1 MTKTAP
7 SCRCGSWY
15 RDNEL
20 ERVSGTHWTALA
32 RLTREFH
39 PLRVSQV
46 ALFACDGSRPLW
58 TASTL
63 GLRLDNR
70 ISPICGSSPPGPPR
84 PVCARMAALPIPPFS
99 KWGHGLLIP
108 ARLSSRTHIDVPSG
122 PIQLSNCRQP
132 AHAPPAGGGGEEKKN
147 HGNAT
152 PSTPGGTGRG
162 PVPIGVGVESPLILM
177 CILGSHHFPTSCF
190 LCSLC
195 LFFDKKW
202 SEFCQNTVHS
212 CR

>member
-70 ISPICGSSPPGPPR
+70 VSPRYADHR
-84 PVCARMAALPIPPFS
+84 PQAR
-99 KWGHGLLIP
+99 HGLFVRGWL
-108 ARLSSRTHIDVPSG
+108 LSLYLPSQSGVMACSFPHGFPLGRISDVPSG

-132 AHAPPAGGGGEEKKN
+132 AQARRKGG
-147 HGNAT
+147 
-152 PSTPGGTGRG
+152 G

-177 CILGSHHFPTSCF
+177 CILGRSSFSNK
-190 LCSLC
+190 LLSL
-195 LFFDKKW
+195 LIVLVF
-202 SEFCQNTVHS
+202 
-212 CR
+212 

>member
-46 ALFACDGSRPLW
+46 ALFACDGSRPFW

-108 ARLSSRTHIDVPSG
+108 ARLSSRTHIGRTQWTYS
-122 PIQLSNCRQP
+122 IIELP
-132 AHAPPAGGGGEEKKN
+132 AQARRKGG
-147 HGNAT
+147 
-152 PSTPGGTGRG
+152 G

-177 CILGSHHFPTSCF
+177 CILGRSSFSNK
-190 LCSLC
+190 LLSL
-195 LFFDKKW
+195 LIVLVF
-202 SEFCQNTVHS
+202 
-212 CR
+212 

>member
-108 ARLSSRTHIDVPSG
+108 ARLSSRTHIGRTQWTYSITGLSPARTGPPEGRRACADWRRCRKSPHFVGTFRSG
-122 PIQLSNCRQP
+122 PLEGRAGLCRLRLVS
-132 AHAPPAGGGGEEKKN
+132 KL
-147 HGNAT
+147 
-152 PSTPGGTGRG
+152 PS
-162 PVPIGVGVESPLILM
+162 
-177 CILGSHHFPTSCF
+177 F
-190 LCSLC
+190 
-195 LFFDKKW
+195 
-202 SEFCQNTVHS
+202 
-212 CR
+212 

>member
-108 ARLSSRTHIDVPSG
+108 ARLSSRTHIG
-122 PIQLSNCRQP
+122 RTQWTIQLSNCRQP
-132 AHAPPAGGGGEEKKN
+132 AQARRKGG
-147 HGNAT
+147 
-152 PSTPGGTGRG
+152 G

-177 CILGSHHFPTSCF
+177 CILGRSSFSNK
-190 LCSLC
+190 LLSL
-195 LFFDKKW
+195 LIVLVF
-202 SEFCQNTVHS
+202 
-212 CR
+212 

>member
-108 ARLSSRTHIDVPSG
+108 ARLPLGRISDVQWT
-122 PIQLSNCRQP
+122 IQLSNCRQP
-132 AHAPPAGGGGEEKKN
+132 AQAAGKAAGLCRLRRCRK
-147 HGNAT
+147 
-152 PSTPGGTGRG
+152 
-162 PVPIGVGVESPLILM
+162 SP
-177 CILGSHHFPTSCF
+177 HFDVHFRKIIIFQQAAFFAHCACF
-190 LCSLC
+190 LI
-195 LFFDKKW
+195 KKW

>member
-108 ARLSSRTHIDVPSG
+108 ARLSSRTHIGRTQWTYSIIELSPARTG
-122 PIQLSNCRQP
+122 PPER
-132 AHAPPAGGGGEEKKN
+132 
-147 HGNAT
+147 
-152 PSTPGGTGRG
+152 RR

-177 CILGSHHFPTSCF
+177 CILGRSSFSNK
-190 LCSLC
+190 LLSL
-195 LFFDKKW
+195 LIVLVF
-202 SEFCQNTVHS
+202 
-212 CR
+212 

>member
-46 ALFACDGSRPLW
+46 ALFACDGSRPFRA
-58 TASTL
+58 ASTL

-70 ISPICGSSPPGPPR
+70 ISPICGSSPPDQPR

-99 KWGHGLLIP
+99 KWGHGLLN
-108 ARLSSRTHIDVPSG
+108 SRTAF
-122 PIQLSNCRQP
+122 LSDAYRTYPMDLFNYRAAASPHKPAEKSVGLCRL
-132 AHAPPAGGGGEEKKN
+132 A
-147 HGNAT
+147 
-152 PSTPGGTGRG
+152 
-162 PVPIGVGVESPLILM
+162 VGVKSPLILRGISARSSFSNKLLSLL
-177 CILGSHHFPTSCF
+177 ILLVF
-190 LCSLC
+190 
-195 LFFDKKW
+195 
-202 SEFCQNTVHS
+202 E
-212 CR
+212 

>member
-108 ARLSSRTHIDVPSG
+108 ARLSSRTHIGRTQWTYSIIELSPARTG
-122 PIQLSNCRQP
+122 PP
-132 AHAPPAGGGGEEKKN
+132 E
-147 HGNAT
+147 
-152 PSTPGGTGRG
+152 G

-177 CILGSHHFPTSCF
+177 CILGRSSFSNK
-190 LCSLC
+190 LLSL
-195 LFFDKKW
+195 LIVLVF
-202 SEFCQNTVHS
+202 
-212 CR
+212 

>member
-46 ALFACDGSRPLW
+46 ALFACDGSRPFW

-63 GLRLDNR
+63 GLRLGQSYLPRYADHR
-70 ISPICGSSPPGPPR
+70 PPGPATACL
-84 PVCARMAALPIPPFS
+84 CADGCSPYTS
-99 KWGHGLLIP
+99 LLKVGSWP
-108 ARLSSRTHIDVPSG
+108 AHSRTAFPLGRISDVPSG

-132 AHAPPAGGGGEEKKN
+132 AQARRKGG
-147 HGNAT
+147 
-152 PSTPGGTGRG
+152 G

-177 CILGSHHFPTSCF
+177 CILGRSSFSNK
-190 LCSLC
+190 LLSL
-195 LFFDKKW
+195 LIVLVF
-202 SEFCQNTVHS
+202 
-212 CR
+212 